1 MASWCIFK
9 KGDMMI
15 IHASKLATCAG
26 LNPYESRDAY
36 IAELRDKSFVSQ
48 DDLAEIEI
56 SKLDKDVRDEI
67 RGLRDTKFESAKEVA
82 SALSSLSLEPIV
94 QAKIKKDLFTK
105 HGTEQEGA
113 VRNTLG
119 PGVEQCKR
127 YKVGKLPF
135 CTVDN
140 FEVYLGGKHDGKIGD
155 KIVEIKTRSYKFLGV
170 REYERVQVHAYM
182 HIFETRQA
190 ELVESYNGETR
201 THAVPFDDAFWTGVK
216 ESVYTLVREIV
227 C

>member
-1 MASWCIFK
+1 
-9 KGDMMI
+9 MI

-94 QAKIKKDLFTK
+94 QAKIK
-105 HGTEQEGA
+105 
-113 VRNTLG
+113 
-119 PGVEQCKR
+119 
-127 YKVGKLPF
+127 
-135 CTVDN
+135 
-140 FEVYLGGKHDGKIGD
+140 
-155 KIVEIKTRSYKFLGV
+155 TRSYKFLGV